1 MPERDASEV
10 RRGTA
15 MGVAAYLLWGL
26 FPLYFDALKPTGPWE
41 ILAHRIL
48 WTLVLCAAA
57 LVILRDLAWIRPVL
71 RRPKLLAGV
80 TIAALLISTNW
91 IVYIVAV
98 TSGHTSDAALGYFLN
113 PLVTVAL
120 GVVVLRERLRP
131 LQWVAV
137 GVGVLAFVYLA
148 VVAGTFPVTAL
159 ALAFS
164 FGLYGLVKNK
174 VGAHL
179 NALQG
184 LTLETAV
191 LAPIAAAVLVGI
203 SVWGGGLDFARHG
216 PRGAAG
222 LRRRRDRGAA
232 AAVRR
237 GRAPDPAG
245 DRRADPVRNARDAVA
260 VRRPLP
266 GRAPFPR
273 AVDRLRHRLDR
284 AGPAHGRQRADDAS
298 RAVRPARRVTRRRGP
313 AVRTLRRGLPRGR
326 SSPRESHAR
335 HAWR

>member
-1 MPERDASEV
+1 MADRDVSEV
-10 RRGTA
+10 TRGTA

-26 FPLYFDALKPTGPWE
+26 FPLYFDALRPTGPWE

-48 WTLVLCAAA
+48 WTLVLCVAA
-57 LVILRDLAWIRPVL
+57 LLILRDLGWIRPVL
-71 RRPKLLAGV
+71 RQPRLLAGV

-137 GVGVLAFVYLA
+137 GIGVLAFVYLA

-159 ALAFS
+159 TLAFS
-164 FGLYGLVKNK
+164 FGLYGLVKNR
-174 VGAHL
+174 VGVHL

-184 LTLETAV
+184 LTLETAI

-203 SVWGGGLDFARHG
+203 AAWGGGLDFARHG
-216 PRGAAG
+216 AGHAALLAFAG
-222 LRRRRDRGAA
+222 VATAVPLLLFAA
-232 AAVRR
+232 AARR
-237 GRAPDPAG
+237 IPLVTVGLIQFATPIMQLLC
-245 DRRADPVRNARDAVA
+245 AVLFLGERVSSERWIGFGIVWIA
-260 VRRPLP
+260 LILLT
-266 GRAPFPR
+266 
-273 AVDRLRHRLDR
+273 VDT
-284 AGPAHGRQRADDAS
+284 
-298 RAVRPARRVTRRRGP
+298 VV
-313 AVRTLRRGLPRGR
+313 TLRR
-326 SSPRESHAR
+326 AR
-335 HAWR
+335 TSRLAA

>member
-1 MPERDASEV
+1 MADRDVSEV
-10 RRGTA
+10 TRGTA

-26 FPLYFDALKPTGPWE
+26 FPLYFDALEPTGPWE

-48 WTLVLCAAA
+48 WTLVLCGAA
-57 LVILRDLAWIRPVL
+57 LLILRDLVWIRPVL
-71 RRPKLLAGV
+71 RQPRLLAGV

-148 VVAGTFPVTAL
+148 VVAGTFPITAL
-159 ALAFS
+159 TLAFS

-174 VGAHL
+174 VGVHL

-184 LTLETAV
+184 LTLETAI

-203 SVWGGGLDFARHG
+203 ATWGGGLDFARHG
-216 PRGAAG
+216 AGHAALLAFAG
-222 LRRRRDRGAA
+222 VATAVPLLLFAA
-232 AAVRR
+232 AARR
-237 GRAPDPAG
+237 IPLVTVGLIQFATPIMQLLC
-245 DRRADPVRNARDAVA
+245 AVLFLGEHVSPERWIGFGIVWVA
-260 VRRPLP
+260 LLLLT
-266 GRAPFPR
+266 
-273 AVDRLRHRLDR
+273 VDT
-284 AGPAHGRQRADDAS
+284 
-298 RAVRPARRVTRRRGP
+298 VV
-313 AVRTLRRGLPRGR
+313 TLRRARAGR
-326 SSPRESHAR
+326 LA
-335 HAWR
+335 A

>member
-1 MPERDASEV
+1 MPERDVSEV
-10 RRGTA
+10 TRGTA
-15 MGVAAYLLWGL
+15 MGIAAYLLWGL
-26 FPLYFDALKPTGPWE
+26 FPLYFDALRPTGPWE

-48 WTLVLCAAA
+48 WTLVLCGAA
-57 LVILRDLAWIRPVL
+57 LLILRDLGWIRPVL
-71 RRPKLLAGV
+71 RQPRLLAGV

-137 GVGVLAFVYLA
+137 GIGVLAFVYLA

-174 VGAHL
+174 VGVHL

-184 LTLETAV
+184 LTLETAI

-203 SVWGGGLDFARHG
+203 AVWGGGLDFARHG
-216 PRGAAG
+216 AGHAALLAFAG
-222 LRRRRDRGAA
+222 VATAVPLLLFAA
-232 AAVRR
+232 AARR
-237 GRAPDPAG
+237 IPLVTVGLIQFATPIMQLLC
-245 DRRADPVRNARDAVA
+245 AVLFLGEHVSPERWIGFGIVWVA
-260 VRRPLP
+260 LLLLTTDTV
-266 GRAPFPR
+266 
-273 AVDRLRHRLDR
+273 V
-284 AGPAHGRQRADDAS
+284 
-298 RAVRPARRVTRRRGP
+298 
-313 AVRTLRRGLPRGR
+313 TLRRARAGR
-326 SSPRESHAR
+326 LA
-335 HAWR
+335 A

>member
-1 MPERDASEV
+1 MPERDVSEV
-10 RRGTA
+10 TRGTA

-48 WTLVLCAAA
+48 WTLVLCGAA
-57 LVILRDLAWIRPVL
+57 LLILRDLGWIRPVL
-71 RRPKLLAGV
+71 RQLRLLAGV

-137 GVGVLAFVYLA
+137 GIGVLAFVYLA

-174 VGAHL
+174 VGVHL

-184 LTLETAV
+184 LTLETAI

-203 SVWGGGLDFARHG
+203 AVWGGGLDFARHG
-216 PRGAAG
+216 AGHAALLAFAG
-222 LRRRRDRGAA
+222 VATAVPLLLFAA
-232 AAVRR
+232 AARR
-237 GRAPDPAG
+237 IPLVTVGLIQFATPIMQLLCAVLFLGEHVSPSAG
-245 DRRADPVRNARDAVA
+245 S
-260 VRRPLP
+260 
-266 GRAPFPR
+266 
-273 AVDRLRHRLDR
+273 
-284 AGPAHGRQRADDAS
+284 AS
-298 RAVRPARRVTRRRGP
+298 A
-313 AVRTLRRGLPRGR
+313 
-326 SSPRESHAR
+326 SSGSR
-335 HAWR
+335 

>member
-1 MPERDASEV
+1 
-10 RRGTA
+10 

-26 FPLYFDALKPTGPWE
+26 FPLYFDALKPTGAWE

-48 WTLVLCAAA
+48 WTLVLCGAA

-71 RRPKLLAGV
+71 RQPRLLAGV
-80 TIAALLISTNW
+80 AIAALLISTNW

-137 GVGVLAFVYLA
+137 GIGVLAFVYLA

-174 VGAHL
+174 VGVHL

-184 LTLETAV
+184 LTLETAI

-203 SVWGGGLDFARHG
+203 ATWGGGLDFARHG
-216 PRGAAG
+216 AGHAALLAFAG
-222 LRRRRDRGAA
+222 VATAVPLLLFAA
-232 AAVRR
+232 AARR
-237 GRAPDPAG
+237 IPLVTVGLIQFATPIMQLLC
-245 DRRADPVRNARDAVA
+245 AVLFLGEHVSPERWIGFGIVWIA
-260 VRRPLP
+260 LILLT
-266 GRAPFPR
+266 
-273 AVDRLRHRLDR
+273 VDT
-284 AGPAHGRQRADDAS
+284 
-298 RAVRPARRVTRRRGP
+298 VV
-313 AVRTLRRGLPRGR
+313 TLRRARAGR
-326 SSPRESHAR
+326 LA
-335 HAWR
+335 A

>member
-10 RRGTA
+10 TRGTA

-48 WTLVLCAAA
+48 WTLVLCGAA
-57 LVILRDLAWIRPVL
+57 LLILRDLGWIRPVL
-71 RRPKLLAGV
+71 RQPRLLAGV

-137 GVGVLAFVYLA
+137 GIGVLAFVYLA

-174 VGAHL
+174 VGVHL

-184 LTLETAV
+184 LTLETAI

-203 SVWGGGLDFARHG
+203 AVWGGGLDFARHG
-216 PRGAAG
+216 AGHAALLAFAG
-222 LRRRRDRGAA
+222 VATAVPLLLFAA
-232 AAVRR
+232 AARR
-237 GRAPDPAG
+237 IPLVTVGLIQFATPIMQLLC
-245 DRRADPVRNARDAVA
+245 AVLFLGEHVSPERWIGFGIVWVA
-260 VRRPLP
+260 LTLLT
-266 GRAPFPR
+266 
-273 AVDRLRHRLDR
+273 VDT
-284 AGPAHGRQRADDAS
+284 
-298 RAVRPARRVTRRRGP
+298 VV
-313 AVRTLRRGLPRGR
+313 TLRRARAGR
-326 SSPRESHAR
+326 LA
-335 HAWR
+335 A

>member
-1 MPERDASEV
+1 MADRDVSEV
-10 RRGTA
+10 TRGTA
-15 MGVAAYLLWGL
+15 MGIAAYLLWGL

-48 WTLVLCAAA
+48 WTLVLCGAA
-57 LVILRDLAWIRPVL
+57 LLILRDLGWIRPVL
-71 RRPKLLAGV
+71 RQPRLLAGV

-137 GVGVLAFVYLA
+137 GIGVLAFVYLA

-174 VGAHL
+174 VGVHL

-184 LTLETAV
+184 LTLETAI

-203 SVWGGGLDFARHG
+203 AVWGGGLDFARHG
-216 PRGAAG
+216 AGHAALLAFAG
-222 LRRRRDRGAA
+222 VATAVPLLLFAA
-232 AAVRR
+232 AARR
-237 GRAPDPAG
+237 IPLVTVGLIQFATPIMQLLC
-245 DRRADPVRNARDAVA
+245 AVLFLGEHVSPERWVGFGIVWVA
-260 VRRPLP
+260 LLLLT
-266 GRAPFPR
+266 
-273 AVDRLRHRLDR
+273 VDT
-284 AGPAHGRQRADDAS
+284 
-298 RAVRPARRVTRRRGP
+298 VV
-313 AVRTLRRGLPRGR
+313 TLRRARAGR
-326 SSPRESHAR
+326 LA
-335 HAWR
+335 A

>member
-1 MPERDASEV
+1 MAERDVSEV
-10 RRGTA
+10 TRGTA
-15 MGVAAYLLWGL
+15 MGIGAYLLWGL
-26 FPLYFDALKPTGPWE
+26 FPLYFDALKPTGAWE

-48 WTLVLCAAA
+48 WTLVLCVAA
-57 LVILRDLAWIRPVL
+57 LVILRDLGWIRPVL
-71 RRPKLLAGV
+71 RQPRLLAGV

-137 GVGVLAFVYLA
+137 GIGVLAFVYLA

-174 VGAHL
+174 VGVHL

-184 LTLETAV
+184 LMLETAI

-203 SVWGGGLDFARHG
+203 AVWGGGLDFARHG
-216 PRGAAG
+216 AGHAALLVFAG
-222 LRRRRDRGAA
+222 VATAVPLLLFAA
-232 AAVRR
+232 AARR
-237 GRAPDPAG
+237 IPLVTVGLIQFATPIMQLLC
-245 DRRADPVRNARDAVA
+245 AVLFLGEHLSPERWIGFGIVWIA
-260 VRRPLP
+260 LILLT
-266 GRAPFPR
+266 
-273 AVDRLRHRLDR
+273 VD
-284 AGPAHGRQRADDAS
+284 
-298 RAVRPARRVTRRRGP
+298 T
-313 AVRTLRRGLPRGR
+313 VRTLRRAR
-326 SSPRESHAR
+326 SGQPAR
-335 HAWR
+335 

>member
-1 MPERDASEV
+1 MAERDVSEV
-10 RRGTA
+10 TRGTA

-26 FPLYFDALKPTGPWE
+26 FPLYFDALKPTGAWE

-48 WTLVLCAAA
+48 WTLVLCGAA

-71 RRPKLLAGV
+71 RQPRLLAGV
-80 TIAALLISTNW
+80 AIAALLISTNW

-120 GVVVLRERLRP
+120 GVVVLRERLLP

-137 GVGVLAFVYLA
+137 GIGVLAFVYLA

-174 VGAHL
+174 VGVHL

-184 LTLETAV
+184 LTLETAI

-203 SVWGGGLDFARHG
+203 ATWGGGLDFARHG
-216 PRGAAG
+216 AGHAALLAFAG
-222 LRRRRDRGAA
+222 VATAVPLLLFAA
-232 AAVRR
+232 AARR
-237 GRAPDPAG
+237 IPLVTVGLIQFATPIMQLLC
-245 DRRADPVRNARDAVA
+245 AVLFLGEHVSPERWIGFGIVWIA
-260 VRRPLP
+260 LILLT
-266 GRAPFPR
+266 
-273 AVDRLRHRLDR
+273 VDT
-284 AGPAHGRQRADDAS
+284 
-298 RAVRPARRVTRRRGP
+298 VV
-313 AVRTLRRGLPRGR
+313 TLRRARAGR
-326 SSPRESHAR
+326 LA
-335 HAWR
+335 A

>member
-1 MPERDASEV
+1 MPERDVSEV
-10 RRGTA
+10 TRGTA

-48 WTLVLCAAA
+48 WTLVLCGAA
-57 LVILRDLAWIRPVL
+57 LLILRDLGWIRPVL
-71 RRPKLLAGV
+71 RQPRLLAGV

-137 GVGVLAFVYLA
+137 GIGVLAFVYLA

-174 VGAHL
+174 VGVHL

-184 LTLETAV
+184 LTLETAI

-203 SVWGGGLDFARHG
+203 AVWGGGLDFARHG
-216 PRGAAG
+216 AGHAALLAFAG
-222 LRRRRDRGAA
+222 VATAVPLLLFAA
-232 AAVRR
+232 AARR
-237 GRAPDPAG
+237 IPLVTVGLIQFATPIMQLLC
-245 DRRADPVRNARDAVA
+245 AVLFLGEHVSPERWIGFGIVWVA
-260 VRRPLP
+260 LLLLTTDTV
-266 GRAPFPR
+266 
-273 AVDRLRHRLDR
+273 V
-284 AGPAHGRQRADDAS
+284 
-298 RAVRPARRVTRRRGP
+298 
-313 AVRTLRRGLPRGR
+313 TLRRARAGR
-326 SSPRESHAR
+326 LA
-335 HAWR
+335 A

>member
-1 MPERDASEV
+1 MPERDVSEV
-10 RRGTA
+10 TRGTA

-26 FPLYFDALKPTGPWE
+26 FPLYFDALKPAGPWE

-48 WTLVLCAAA
+48 WTLVLCGAA
-57 LVILRDLAWIRPVL
+57 LLILRDLGWIRPVL
-71 RRPKLLAGV
+71 RQPRLLAGV

-137 GVGVLAFVYLA
+137 GIGVLAFVYLA

-174 VGAHL
+174 VGVHL

-184 LTLETAV
+184 LTLETAI

-203 SVWGGGLDFARHG
+203 AVWGGGLDFARHG
-216 PRGAAG
+216 AGHAALLAFAG
-222 LRRRRDRGAA
+222 VATAVPLLLFAA
-232 AAVRR
+232 AARR
-237 GRAPDPAG
+237 IPLVTVGLIQFATPIMQLLC
-245 DRRADPVRNARDAVA
+245 AVLFLGEHVSPERWIGFGIVWVA
-260 VRRPLP
+260 LTLLT
-266 GRAPFPR
+266 
-273 AVDRLRHRLDR
+273 VDT
-284 AGPAHGRQRADDAS
+284 
-298 RAVRPARRVTRRRGP
+298 VV
-313 AVRTLRRGLPRGR
+313 TLRRARAGR
-326 SSPRESHAR
+326 LA
-335 HAWR
+335 A